1 MTRGSA
7 AEGGRRALGRPTAG
21 LAALVLVLAG
31 CDGVAAPGRALGSA
45 VGPAVGPAA
54 LAGAPGGAGDTPL
67 VSILG
72 TGGNAPG
79 LGEADRRQVR
89 AAAARAYTAP
99 DGRPVHWQNPRSGAF
114 GEIVPLGE
122 VRRQGARVCR
132 DFRHVVM
139 VAGRSFEGRGPACG
153 RPPDDGGERQG

>member
-7 AEGGRRALGRPTAG
+7 ANGGGRAFGRPVAG
-21 LAALVLVLAG
+21 LAALVLVLAA
-31 CDGVAAPGRALGSA
+31 CDRGPAPGAPPGTAAGTAAGPAAVAAPPGSPGDAPLVAILGS
-45 VGPAVGPAA
+45 GGS
-54 LAGAPGGAGDTPL
+54 APD
-67 VSILG
+67 
-72 TGGNAPG
+72 
-79 LGEADRRQVR
+79 LGEGDRRQVR

-114 GEIVPLGE
+114 GEIVPLGG
-122 VRRQGARVCR
+122 VRRQGERVCR

-153 RPPDDGGERQG
+153 RPPDGTERQG